1 MKMMSTVFT
10 TVVMYVLFENESKP
24 PRYRERAIYQVH
36 DRVIVSYKS
45 EST

>member
-1 MKMMSTVFT
+1 MKMMSTVLSI
-10 TVVMYVLFENESKP
+10 VVMYVLFENESKP
-24 PRYRERAIYQVH
+24 LRNRDRTIYQVH